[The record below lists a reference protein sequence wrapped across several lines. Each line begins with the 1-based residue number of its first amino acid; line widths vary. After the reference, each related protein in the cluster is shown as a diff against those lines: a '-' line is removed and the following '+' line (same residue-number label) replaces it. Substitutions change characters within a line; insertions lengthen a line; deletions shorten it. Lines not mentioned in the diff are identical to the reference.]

1 VRTNNVTLRSRSR
14 ARIAC
19 ESDGCAT
26 RNRSAARLKPPQSA
40 TARKYSRCLVFTNRP
55 HYVEGVL
62 GAAAVTMVTYNAII

>member
-1 VRTNNVTLRSRSR
+1 
-14 ARIAC
+14 
-19 ESDGCAT
+19 
-26 RNRSAARLKPPQSA
+26 LKPPQSA